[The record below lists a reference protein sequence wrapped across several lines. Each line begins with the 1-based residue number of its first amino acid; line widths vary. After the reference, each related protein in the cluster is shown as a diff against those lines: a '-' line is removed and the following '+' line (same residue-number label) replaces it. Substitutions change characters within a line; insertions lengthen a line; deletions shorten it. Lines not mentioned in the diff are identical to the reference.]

1 MDNLNFNNNYNSTP
15 RFTNVSS
22 SDANKSFMVEFM
34 IKKGIVKDEKTG
46 NMILTI
52 FAVILLIISGYIMKN
67 TLSPSTPT
75 VEDVETET
83 VPVESTDVVDDIN
96 Q

>member
-1 MDNLNFNNNYNSTP
+1 MDNLNFNDNYNSTP
-15 RFTNVSS
+15 RFANVSAS
-22 SDANKSFMVEFM
+22 TDANKSFMVEFM

-46 NMILTI
+46 NMVLTI

-67 TLSPSTPT
+67 TLYPSAP
-75 VEDVETET
+75 VVNTET
-83 VPVESTDVVDDIN
+83 APVESTDAVNTDIN

>member
-1 MDNLNFNNNYNSTP
+1 MDNLNFNDNYNSTP
-15 RFTNVSS
+15 RFGNVSS
-22 SDANKSFMVEFM
+22 STDANKSFMVEFM

-46 NMILTI
+46 NMILTT

-67 TLSPSTPT
+67 TLYPSASV
-75 VEDVETET
+75 VENETT
-83 VPVESTDVVDDIN
+83 PVESQDIVDTDIN